1 MSFSWPLGRPW
12 ERERN
17 GIFWRRRYFVVE
29 LIGSVEKKLEI
40 VKVGRKLRVEG
51 KERK

>member
-1 MSFSWPLGRPW
+1 MRCFSWPIMACQRDGEVEIFVGDILVEVIGR
-12 ERERN
+12 
-17 GIFWRRRYFVVE
+17 
-29 LIGSVEKKLEI
+29 LEKKLEI